1 MKKRLSTA
9 FTAVL
14 LIAFLSGA
22 ASARTFLSIATGSTG
37 GTYYPLG
44 GGIAEIISKNVPE
57 FQVTSE
63 TGNASVANINLVG
76 SRQIEMAF
84 AQNDIAY
91 WASKGMDPF
100 KERYDNLRVVASL
113 YPEHVHCITLKGSG
127 VNDIMDIRGKRVSV
141 GAPGSGVLGD
151 VSAILKLAELRY
163 ADMSADFLDFNNT
176 TRRFKDGQLD
186 VGFVVA
192 GYPTSSV
199 IDLAAT
205 HDIDLVSFNDDFM
218 SRLTAEYPY
227 FVKDIIPAGTYRGV
241 DRDVVT
247 PAVMAILICE
257 ANLPDDVIY
266 RFTKALWENIA
277 DLHKVHPKAVLITLE
292 TALDGVSVP
301 LHPGAA
307 KFYSEK
313 GMAVPAVK

>member
-1 MKKRLSTA
+1 MFRSILRWKTFPRDGKFITFTEQERIHFLLISQGGVFQMKKRLSTA

-127 VNDIMDIRGKRVSV
+127 VNDIDRKS
-141 GAPGSGVLGD
+141 
-151 VSAILKLAELRY
+151 
-163 ADMSADFLDFNNT
+163 
-176 TRRFKDGQLD
+176 TRLN
-186 VGFVVA
+186 
-192 GYPTSSV
+192 SS
-199 IDLAAT
+199 
-205 HDIDLVSFNDDFM
+205 H
-218 SRLTAEYPY
+218 
-227 FVKDIIPAGTYRGV
+227 
-241 DRDVVT
+241 
-247 PAVMAILICE
+247 
-257 ANLPDDVIY
+257 
-266 RFTKALWENIA
+266 
-277 DLHKVHPKAVLITLE
+277 
-292 TALDGVSVP
+292 
-301 LHPGAA
+301 
-307 KFYSEK
+307 
-313 GMAVPAVK
+313 